1 MADQERMTA
10 EFMELTN
17 ASADRAKFFL
27 ESCSWDV
34 QMAISNFFENGG
46 ADMVDDEPEIVRE
59 VPAPPRP
66 PAQVKV
72 EPEETSKKTEKK
84 SSSSSTSRIQTLR
97 TLENSEGSSDEE
109 GQAFYAGGSEHSG
122 QQILGPAKKK
132 GDFVKDIFKSVRE
145 HGGEEVDPRQASSSK
160 KSGAFGGTGY
170 RLGQTATESEVVIPS
185 TSNEDRTSPLQI
197 TIKMWKTGF
206 SIDDGPLREYE
217 NNREFLESI
226 KNGEVPP
233 ELVNQARGREVNVDL
248 EDHHM
253 EEFLQPKKKVFAFAG
268 KGHVLGSPAPVAIG
282 ATQPMTE
289 KDKESNED
297 AAKTAVSV
305 DSTQPTTTVQVRL
318 MDGSR
323 LLANLNHTHTVSDL
337 RRFITIARPNLQQQT
352 FYLRTTF
359 PSAELTDDSK
369 TLKEAGLLNAAVL
382 LRLN

>member
-17 ASADRAKFFL
+17 VGADQAKFFL
-27 ESCSWDV
+27 ESSGWSV
-34 QMAISNFFENGG
+34 QLAIASYYENGG
-46 ADMVDDEPEIVRE
+46 GSDMGDEPEIVQE

-66 PAQVKV
+66 PAQVKT
-72 EPEETSKKTEKK
+72 EPEETTKKSEKKT
-84 SSSSSTSRIQTLR
+84 SSSGIQTLR
-97 TLENSEGSSDEE
+97 TLDNSDGSSDEE

-122 QQILGPAKKK
+122 QQILGPSKKK
-132 GDFVKDIFKSVRE
+132 GDIVKDIFKSVRE
-145 HGGEEVDPRQASSSK
+145 RGAEEVDVDPRQASSSK
-160 KSGAFGGTGY
+160 RSKAFGGTGY
-170 RLGQTATESEVVIPS
+170 RLGQAPSESQVIPS
-185 TSNEDRTSPLQI
+185 TSNEGRTVPLQM

-206 SIDDGPLREYE
+206 SIDDGPLKDYE
-217 NNREFLESI
+217 QNKAFLDSI
-226 KNGEVPP
+226 KNGEVPQ
-233 ELVNQARGREVNVDL
+233 ELLNQARGREVNVNL

-253 EEFLQPKKKVFAFAG
+253 EEFSAPKRKVQVFAG
-268 KGHVLGSPAPVAIG
+268 KGHILGSPTPVTVG
-282 ATQPMTE
+282 VTQPMTE

-297 AAKTAVSV
+297 SAKTAVPV
-305 DSTQPTTTVQVRL
+305 DPSQPSTTVQVRL

-323 LLANLNHTHTVSDL
+323 LLANLNHTHTVGDL
-337 RRFITIARPNLQQQT
+337 RRFISTARPHLQNQT